1 MDLDT
6 LKQKGYNSDDIG
18 NIQKLR
24 KIIEGNDLQSKILK
38 EARLLEGSVRNTG
51 IHAAGVII
59 APNDIT
65 DCIPTTTSK
74 DSDLLVTQFDGKVI
88 EDAGLLKMDFLG
100 LKTLT
105 IFKDALRIIK
115 ANRRRVIDQEALP
128 MDDETHFEQFQR
140 GEKSKTS

>member
-1 MDLDT
+1 MEFRRVLFRSESNYLTTLVPDKPGTSLRHVFDMDLDT

-74 DSDLLVTQFDGKVI
+74 ASDLLVTQD
-88 EDAGLLKMDFLG
+88 
-100 LKTLT
+100 
-105 IFKDALRIIK
+105 R
-115 ANRRRVIDQEALP
+115 
-128 MDDETHFEQFQR
+128 
-140 GEKSKTS
+140 KSVV